1 MAVDTAT
8 AENTQA
14 LRQELASEREELARA
29 VASLRESTSVRG
41 ALDGRVPIAAGAA
54 FAAGFVLA
62 GGIGATA
69 RLLFRRRREGRT
81 LAVFG
86 PFAVVER

>member
-29 VASLRESTSVRG
+29 VESLRESTSVRG
-41 ALDGRVPIAAGAA
+41 ALDGRVAIAAGAA

>member
-1 MAVDTAT
+1 MAAHTAT
-8 AENTQA
+8 AEDTKT
-14 LRQELASEREELARA
+14 LRQELAHERGELARA
-29 VASLRESTSVRG
+29 VETLRDSTSIGG
-41 ALDGRVPIAAGAA
+41 ALEGRVPIAAVVA
-54 FAAGFVLA
+54 FVAGFVLA

-69 RLLFRRRREGRT
+69 RLLVRRGREGHT